1 MSKEE
6 QNAQPPVLL
15 PEHRHVLE
23 DLIRVAD
30 AEIGSLH
37 GLARL
42 QTERTRDLA
51 AVILHAL
58 GPVGTAD
65 ESRASAVS
73 PAAARPDS
81 TKPNE

>member
-37 GLARL
+37 GLA
-42 QTERTRDLA
+42 Q
-51 AVILHAL
+51 I
-58 GPVGTAD
+58 G
-65 ESRASAVS
+65 RAHV
-73 PAAARPDS
+73 
-81 TKPNE
+81 

>member
-51 AVILHAL
+51 AVISTRSVQL
-58 GPVGTAD
+58 GQQTNR
-65 ESRASAVS
+65 EHQR
-73 PAAARPDS
+73 
-81 TKPNE
+81 